1 MPKSSGLA
9 MSWEEWSK
17 KDGIAIADLIRKR
30 KISAREVAR
39 QVAAGVELVN
49 PKLEGVLEV
58 FDDVVKNPD
67 ADKPAKD
74 GRLYGVPI
82 FLKDLG
88 SGLKGRKRESGSKFD
103 KDQVAKETDP
113 NILNFLSAGLV
124 PIGRSTTPEF
134 GMTFDTATDYLGR
147 VKVTRNPWNLKHTPG
162 GSSGGSAAM
171 VAARV
176 TPISMASDGGG
187 STRIPASFC
196 GLVGLKAT
204 RGMVPR
210 PWKQSEYMVRISAE
224 GVVTRSVRD
233 TAAAYD
239 YITKV
244 PNGGS
249 FMNVE
254 RYKGSYLAAIK
265 KDPRKLKIGL
275 STGNWGRPGKT
286 DEQVAARVREVGRL
300 MQKLG
305 HRVEELDDSK
315 ICDWDQMWSS
325 YYCQWIG
332 SRAQFR
338 TMAADR
344 GINTPDLRDYLG
356 PMVHRHLE
364 AADRYDK
371 YDIWKMMGQTNT
383 VMRGFGA
390 TLEKYDVLLTPTLAI
405 RVPEANGPYSLL
417 RNEALDPWLD
427 RLANACRYTM
437 PGNEAGL
444 PGISV
449 PAGLDTDGL
458 PIGAMFYGN
467 WSQEALL
474 LQIARQIEKAKPE
487 WFDQSAPL
495 NVAAAG

>member
-1 MPKSSGLA
+1 MAKSTGLA
-9 MSWEEWSK
+9 MSWEEWSR
-17 KDGIAIADLIRKR
+17 KDGIALADLIRKK

-39 QVAAGVELVN
+39 QVAAGVERVDA
-49 PKLEGVLEV
+49 KLAAVLEV
-58 FDDVVKNPD
+58 FADVVRNPD
-67 ADKPAKD
+67 TDKPAKD

-88 SGLKGRKRESGSKFD
+88 SGLKGRKIESGSRMHKGD
-103 KDQVAKETDP
+103 VAKATDP

-124 PIGRSTTPEF
+124 PIGRATTPEF
-134 GMTFDTATDYLGR
+134 GMTFDTATDYLGE
-147 VKVTRNPWNLKHTPG
+147 VKVTRNPWNLKRTPG

-204 RGMVPR
+204 RGLVPR

-233 TAAAYD
+233 TAAVYD
-239 YITKV
+239 YITRV

-249 FMNVE
+249 FMNVA
-254 RYKGSYLAAIK
+254 RYQGSYLQAIR
-265 KDPRKLKIGL
+265 KDPPKLKIGL
-275 STGNWGRPGKT
+275 STGSWGRPGKP
-286 DEQVAARVREVGRL
+286 DPEVAARVREVAKL
-300 MQKLG
+300 MASLG
-305 HRVEELDDSK
+305 HRVEEVDDRK
-315 ICDWDQMWSS
+315 ICDWEQMWAG

-338 TMAADR
+338 TMAAER
-344 GINTPDLRDYLG
+344 GINSPDLEGYLG
-356 PMVHRHLE
+356 PMARRHLE

-371 YDIWKMMGQTNT
+371 YDIWKMMSQNNVVT
-383 VMRGFGA
+383 RGFGA
-390 TLEKYDVLLTPTLAI
+390 IMETYDVLLTPTLAI

-417 RNEALDPWLD
+417 RNEPLDPWLD
-427 RLANACRYTM
+427 RLADACRYTM
-437 PGNEAGL
+437 PGNETGL

-449 PAGLDTDGL
+449 PAGLDSDGL

-467 WSQEALL
+467 FSREDLL
-474 LQIARQIEKAKPE
+474 LQVARQIEKAKPE
-487 WFDQSAPL
+487 WFDQPAPL
-495 NVAAAG
+495 TVATAG